1 MAVRIHFAGLVPG
14 QPLVHVAWAAFAG
27 DERLSS
33 STVMHFGRE
42 LADVFDR
49 HWSVAPTVADCD
61 VVVYP
66 HSYVDGAE
74 TAAVAET
81 ARRAGKPCLFFSQ
94 DERIPPSSLSY
105 GALYRSSIFERRPNE
120 RCHPVFI
127 LDAIEETHGTFPETL
142 PKESAPRIG
151 FCGYVG
157 TPLGRLALR
166 ILGAKQKVDGLFL
179 RARVLSAL
187 REDPRLRCE
196 FVARASYLGRA
207 PLSAFDKSH
216 PLTAERDVFLRNLF
230 TCPYA
235 LAMRGKGNHS
245 VRFYEILSAGRIPL
259 FFNTRCVLP
268 LENEIDWHDLVAW
281 VEESELPVIGDRVLR
296 FHESLDPEAFEER
309 QRRIRQVWQTRLM
322 PEPFFVHVLD
332 TVARGEPAP

>member
-1 MAVRIHFAGLVPG
+1 MTVRIHFAGLVPG
-14 QPLVHVAWAAFAG
+14 RPLVHVAWAAFAG

-33 STVMHFGRE
+33 STVVHFGRE

-49 HWSVAPTVADCD
+49 HWAVAATVADCD

-74 TAAVAET
+74 TATVAET

-94 DERIPPSSLSY
+94 DERIPSSSLNY
-105 GALYRSSIFERRPNE
+105 GALYRSSIFDRRPHE

-127 LDAIEETHGTFPETL
+127 LDTREETHGAFPETV
-142 PKESAPRIG
+142 PKEDSPRVG

-157 TPLGRLALR
+157 TPLGRLVLR
-166 ILGAKQKVDGLFL
+166 MLGARQKVDGLSL
-179 RARVLSAL
+179 RARVLAAL
-187 REDPRLRCE
+187 RSDSRLRCD
-196 FVARASYLGRA
+196 FVARSSYLGHA
-207 PLSAFDKSH
+207 PMSAFDKSH
-216 PLTAERDVFLRNLF
+216 PLATERDVFLRNLF

-259 FFNTRCVLP
+259 FFNTRCTLP
-268 LENEIDWHDLVAW
+268 LENEIDWRSLVAW
-281 VEESELPVIGDRVLR
+281 VEDSELAVIGDRLLR
-296 FHESLDPEAFEER
+296 FHESLDPRAFEDR
-309 QRRIRQVWQTRLM
+309 QRAIRHLWKTRLT
-322 PEPFFVHVLD
+322 PEPFFRHVLD